1 MTMPSEID
9 VYGVYVPS
17 FLVLMVAS
25 YLVIQV
31 LRWSFA
37 RLGLYAF
44 VWHRALF
51 NLGLY
56 VIVLGAAWS
65 LARGIA

>member
-9 VYGVYVPS
+9 VYGVYLPS

-25 YLVIQV
+25 YLVMQLLRPV
-31 LRWSFA
+31 LSWS
-37 RLGLYAF
+37 GLYGF

-51 NLGLY
+51 NLALY
-56 VIVLGAAWS
+56 VLVLGAAWS

>member
-9 VYGVYVPS
+9 VYGVYIPS
-17 FLVLMVAS
+17 FLVLMAGC
-25 YLVIQV
+25 YLVMQLLRRV
-31 LRWSFA
+31 LAWS
-37 RLGLYAF
+37 GVYAF

-51 NLGLY
+51 NLALY
-56 VIVLGAAWS
+56 VILLGGAWS